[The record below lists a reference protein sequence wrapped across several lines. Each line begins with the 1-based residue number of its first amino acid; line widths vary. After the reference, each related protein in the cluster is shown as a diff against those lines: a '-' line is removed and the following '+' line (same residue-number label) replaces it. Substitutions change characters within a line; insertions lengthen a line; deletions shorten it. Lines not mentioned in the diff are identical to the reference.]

1 MKRIF
6 TDVYM
11 YDPDLSAE
19 VHAFAAHLDSE
30 RTRLLRPNGFPQNHY
45 DLVLDIIKTENDETI
60 WAYYYVDH
68 NTKTLFWLRYYECED
83 TLLGEVRGV
92 QEASQVS
99 AYFSVR
105 RLIPFGSMI

>member
-11 YDPDLSAE
+11 YNPDLSAE
-19 VHAFAAHLDSE
+19 VHEFAAYLDSE
-30 RTRLLRPNGFPQNHY
+30 RTRLRTNDFSTNHY
-45 DLVLDIIKTENDETI
+45 DLVLDIFKTENDETI
-60 WAYYYVDH
+60 WAYYFVDH
-68 NTKTLFWLRYYECED
+68 NSKTLFWLHYYECED
-83 TLLGEVRGV
+83 SLLGEVRGV
-92 QEASQVS
+92 QGASHVS

>member
-1 MKRIF
+1 
-6 TDVYM
+6 M
-11 YDPDLSAE
+11 YDPNLSAE
-19 VHAFAAHLDSE
+19 IHAFAAHLDSE
-30 RTRLLRPNGFPQNHY
+30 RTRLPLPDDFPKNHY
-45 DLVLDIIKTENDETI
+45 DLVLDILKTENDETI
-60 WAYYYVDH
+60 WAYYFVDH
-68 NTKTLFWLRYYECED
+68 NTKTLFWLHYYECED